1 MDSIPLSD
9 IHRLSVYE
17 SPPHSRRSTRAGIIL
32 TLRMKKPPT
41 TTTTTTFLESTSPS
55 PLSLSLAR
63 PLYLSIKRASA

>member
-41 TTTTTTFLESTSPS
+41 TTTTTFLESTSPS